1 MGRHVRVAI
10 LGAAL
15 ACELVLAGAPVAATP
30 SAAPAKKVSTAELRV
45 VHVYAPPGAEPPAM
59 TLVDSQV
66 FDKKNQPKK
75 LATFEYGDVSEF
87 VKVPA
92 GHSLQL
98 VPEDDPDSGLFL
110 QPLTKKARLTI
121 IPFATSDDPEES
133 GLQQLVIVERGKQ
146 QAGGDVA
153 DWPDVT
159 SGKATVMMF
168 NGALMPVFG
177 SDFAGY
183 LVTPGAGCLES
194 ADPSQQD
201 TGTGGTIPAYYVV
214 DPSSVEVALSETG
227 CDATPIVGPE
237 SVTAAADDRV
247 AIVPYGT
254 SADDLQLL
262 VLPVATP

>member
-1 MGRHVRVAI
+1 MGRHARVAI

-15 ACELVLAGAPVAATP
+15 ACELALA
-30 SAAPAKKVSTAELRV
+30 SAPATSAPSSAPSKKVTTAELRV
-45 VHVYAPPGAEPPAM
+45 AHVYAPPDSEPAAM
-59 TLVDSQV
+59 TLVDTQV
-66 FDKKNQPKK
+66 FNKKNQPKE
-75 LATFEYGDVSEF
+75 LATFDYGEVSDF

-92 GHSLQL
+92 GHSLKL

-110 QPLTKKARLTI
+110 QPLAKKARLTI
-121 IPFATSDDPEES
+121 VPFATSDDPAES

-153 DWPDVT
+153 DWPDVA
-159 SGKATVMMF
+159 SGKATLMMF

-177 SDFAGY
+177 TDFAGF

-201 TGTGGTIPAYYVV
+201 TGTGGTIPAFYVV
-214 DPSSVEVALSETG
+214 DPGAVDVGLSEDG
-227 CDATPIVGPE
+227 CDAAPIVGPE

-254 SADDLQLL
+254 SADDVQLL